1 MTSVIQIGSDRRHG
15 PREEKEL
22 AVPDRTEERNEDRRA
37 MRADFVRMLDSLLDQ
52 RGLSQRRFVADV
64 GLSSHTEI
72 TRWKTLA
79 YEPRPET
86 VFEIEEYFRIPPG
99 SLSRTLGYLPVN
111 ARQLPTYDD
120 DYEAMVE
127 AHSVLPKWGKEILLT
142 AYREIIGSL
151 GRRRSNR
158 A

>member
-1 MTSVIQIGSDRRHG
+1 
-15 PREEKEL
+15 
-22 AVPDRTEERNEDRRA
+22 
-37 MRADFVRMLDSLLDQ
+37 MRADFVRTLDWLMNE
-52 RGLSQRRFVADV
+52 RGLSQRRFVADI

-86 VFEIEEYFRIPPG
+86 VFEIEEYFDLAPG
-99 SLSRTLGYLPVN
+99 TLSRTLGYLPVSARSVPPN
-111 ARQLPTYDD
+111 AGDF
-120 DYEAMVE
+120 EAMVI
-127 AHSVLPKWGKEILLT
+127 AHDVLPKWGKEILLT

-151 GRRRSNR
+151 GRRRASHR